1 MIAIL
6 SFITIAY
13 LLFVSV
19 QDMRERV
26 IYTFPA
32 NVLTVVWGVVAI
44 QKMTMPAIAVVGV
57 IAGYLMLYVLFN
69 KLRIWG
75 EGDSDLFLLSS
86 SVFLAVISAKLSI
99 GNIIWQI
106 ILFALVLVIALIA
119 GFVEAKVKKTKL
131 DKSSS
136 IALAPGF
143 LVVICAMLMKGVIL
157 C

>member
-1 MIAIL
+1 MTAIW

-13 LLFVSV
+13 LLLVSV

-32 NVLTVVWGVVAI
+32 NALTVVWGVVAI
-44 QKMTMPAIAVVGV
+44 QKMTIPAIVVGV
-57 IAGYLMLYVLFN
+57 IAGYLMLYVFFN

-86 SVFLAVISAKLSI
+86 SVFLAVINAKLSI

-119 GFVEAKVKKTKL
+119 GVVEAKVKKTKL

>member
-13 LLFVSV
+13 LFFVSV
-19 QDMRERV
+19 QDMRERA
-26 IYTFPA
+26 IYTFPV
-32 NVLTVVWGVVAI
+32 NVLTVVWGGVAI
-44 QKMTMPAIAVVGV
+44 RKMTMPAIAVVGV
-57 IAGYLMLYVLFN
+57 ITGYLMLYVLFN

-86 SVFLAVISAKLSI
+86 SVFLAVISAKLSV

-106 ILFALVLVIALIA
+106 ILFALVLAIALIT

-136 IALAPGF
+136 IAVAPGF
-143 LVVICAMLMKGVIL
+143 LVVICAMLIKGVIL